1 MCRPHILWSRWLVL
15 GLMMLLAGCQS
26 SGEPTAPTT
35 AAGDGASASS
45 PPPADLEQRIQHF
58 CGAACHA
65 YPPPDT
71 FPREHWRMEVER
83 AYGFFERSGMA
94 MTPPR
99 MADVIRYYQER
110 APEDFPPL
118 KAQYARE
125 PLPIRLERGKVPPV
139 GPVRAMISHV
149 QAVRLPRGVSTP
161 EQRATA
167 PLELLA
173 CDMQGGRIL
182 LYRPTAAQPQWQLLG
197 TVRNPAR
204 ATVVDLDGDGIL
216 DLLVADLGSFPPTD
230 QRCGRVVWLRGQAD
244 GTFQPHTLLE
254 NVGRVADVR
263 AAPFRRP
270 DRLDLVVAVFGL
282 HEVGE
287 VLLLE
292 NHTSDWQRP
301 HFVPRQ
307 LDGRTGAIH
316 VPVADLNED
325 GHPDFVAVF
334 AQEHETIVAFLNDGQ
349 GQFRKQTLYSAPHP
363 GWGSSGIELVD
374 LNGDG
379 RLDILSTN
387 GDILDEPY
395 LWKPYHGL
403 GWLENLGGLRFRY
416 HRIADM
422 YGIHHAVAGPIC
434 GGPLPDILAVSF
446 LPADKFRDR
455 HQKQADAVVLFRQS
469 APGRFER
476 HVLLQGDCDAVSCC
490 LADLSGQGRLDL
502 IVGNYSHPQ
511 DHQPLWIWH
520 NAGPAK

>member
-1 MCRPHILWSRWLVL
+1 
-15 GLMMLLAGCQS
+15 
-26 SGEPTAPTT
+26 
-35 AAGDGASASS
+35 
-45 PPPADLEQRIQHF
+45 
-58 CGAACHA
+58 
-65 YPPPDT
+65 
-71 FPREHWRMEVER
+71 
-83 AYGFFERSGMA
+83 
-94 MTPPR
+94 
-99 MADVIRYYQER
+99 
-110 APEDFPPL
+110 
-118 KAQYARE
+118 
-125 PLPIRLERGKVPPV
+125 
-139 GPVRAMISHV
+139 
-149 QAVRLPRGVSTP
+149 
-161 EQRATA
+161 
-167 PLELLA
+167 
-173 CDMQGGRIL
+173 
-182 LYRPTAAQPQWQLLG
+182 
-197 TVRNPAR
+197 
-204 ATVVDLDGDGIL
+204 
-216 DLLVADLGSFPPTD
+216 
-230 QRCGRVVWLRGQAD
+230 
-244 GTFQPHTLLE
+244 
-254 NVGRVADVR
+254 
-263 AAPFRRP
+263 
-270 DRLDLVVAVFGL
+270 
-282 HEVGE
+282 
-287 VLLLE
+287 
-292 NHTSDWQRP
+292 
-301 HFVPRQ
+301 
-307 LDGRTGAIH
+307 
-316 VPVADLNED
+316 VADLNED

-403 GWLENLGGLRFRY
+403 GWLENLGSLRFRY

-469 APGRFER
+469 APGQFDR

-511 DHQPLWIWH
+511 DQQPLWIWH